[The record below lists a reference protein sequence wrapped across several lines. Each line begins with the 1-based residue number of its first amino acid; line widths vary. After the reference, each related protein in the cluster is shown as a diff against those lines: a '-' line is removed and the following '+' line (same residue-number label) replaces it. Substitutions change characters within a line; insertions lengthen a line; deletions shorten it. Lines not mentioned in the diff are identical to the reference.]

1 MQQFAKL
8 RGEHN
13 ISRLV
18 EMAKGVHM
26 SEAQR
31 AEQRNSF
38 VYGNTRIE
46 NEKVTRKM
54 VDDISRGAALPE
66 R

>member
-1 MQQFAKL
+1 MHQNTNLHREQSL
-8 RGEHN
+8 
-13 ISRLV
+13 SRLI
-18 EMAKGVHM
+18 ELAKGVHM
-26 SEAQR
+26 SDAQR

-46 NEKVTRKM
+46 NENVTLEM
-54 VDDISRGAALPE
+54 VEKISKGMTLPS